1 MKWITSLMTNC
12 PHFLRTKAN
21 FYFVIWE
28 FMNSSILII
37 SKATPGMIERY
48 FAAGQ
53 QVEKVCSI
61 NSRLIEWCE
70 MIFQFFTVMSIDK

>member
-1 MKWITSLMTNC
+1 MNEMDYFFDNELS
-12 PHFLRTKAN
+12 PFLRTKAN

-61 NSRLIEWCE
+61 NS
-70 MIFQFFTVMSIDK
+70 QID